1 VPIAFRDEPAKPK
14 FEAPAHGQ
22 HSSAIL
28 RTLGYAEGEIAKL
41 KAGGV
46 VKDA

>member
-1 VPIAFRDEPAKPK
+1 VPIAFRDEPAKPS

-28 RTLGYAEGEIAKL
+28 RTLGYADAEIAKL
-41 KAGGV
+41 KAAGV
-46 VKDA
+46 VKGA